1 MDSRIVGRLHHQV
14 VLLQLNDLR
23 LELSSCDLMILIG
36 LLKVFVALFVLGKLN
51 LDLLVYCT
59 QVLTLIVPALE
70 FL

>member
-51 LDLLVYCT
+51 LDLLV
-59 QVLTLIVPALE
+59 
-70 FL
+70 